1 MQEESLQR
9 VEAGIGNLKGI
20 EGLCL
25 SMKLK
30 DKVKGDKAQIEVNL
44 AMDLKGNKKGCYKQ
58 KTITTTTKTT

>member
-30 DKVKGDKAQIEVNL
+30 DKGDKAQIEVNL